1 VAFAP
6 CGTRVATASTDST
19 AMVWSAASGAVEL
32 TLAGHAR
39 GLTSLSFS
47 ADGRRIASGGSD
59 GQVVVWCAATGAVQ
73 RALAAGGLVFSVA
86 WAPDGR
92 SLAAGGFD
100 HKVRLWD
107 VGDGEMGAA
116 PARVLE
122 GHTHLVLA
130 VATPPRTKW
139 TRRVPHPVL
148 IGHAASLSQVGFAPD
163 GRTIASSSYDRA
175 VREWDPST
183 GRLRRCLR
191 GHDRQDTCVCSA
203 PGHAQAA
210 LGARAACTVA
220 GHRGA
225 VSCVAYS
232 PDGRAVAS
240 GSWEGCVKLW
250 GTKSGTLQRSVCLGS
265 KVTSVAFGREWLRN
279 DKRLAFASAL
289 HPRLGGDSQVHTLDP
304 EILCM
309 ILDSLWPPAPGSSGQ
324 DAPDGASG
332 EGIIEAAEHP

>member
-107 VGDGEMGAA
+107 VGDGEVGAA
-116 PARVLE
+116 PTRVLE

-130 VATPPRTKW
+130 
-139 TRRVPHPVL
+139 
-148 IGHAASLSQVGFAPD
+148 VGFAPD

-191 GHDRQDTCVCSA
+191 GHDRQDACVCSA

-210 LGARAACTVA
+210 LGASAACTVA

-250 GTKSGTLQRSVCLGS
+250 GAKSGTLLRSVCLCS

-304 EILCM
+304 ELLCM